1 MGANVMRKGR
11 AGDSRLKK
19 KLTRLLG
26 FLALA
31 AAPAFAER
39 AFAESE
45 GALLAACVPCHGMDG
60 IGRDAEIPNLAG
72 QNEVYLLN
80 QLRAFRKGR
89 RPHKE
94 MRYMSRGMSDKD
106 MQALAAWF
114 ASLPP
119 R

>member
-1 MGANVMRKGR
+1 M
-11 AGDSRLKK
+11 
-19 KLTRLLG
+19 KLSTLLSG
-26 FLALA
+26 VLALA
-31 AAPAFAER
+31 AAPAFADR
-39 AFAESE
+39 AFAESD
-45 GALLAACVPCHGMDG
+45 GGPLAACVPCHGMDG

-94 MRYMSRGMSDKD
+94 MLYMSRRMSDKD
-106 MQALAAWF
+106 MQALAAYF

>member
-1 MGANVMRKGR
+1 MKFY
-11 AGDSRLKK
+11 
-19 KLTRLLG
+19 RLLG

-39 AFAESE
+39 AFAEPE
-45 GALLAACVPCHGMDG
+45 GGLLAACVPCHGTDG

-94 MRYMSRGMSDKD
+94 MLYMSRKMSDRD
-106 MQALAAWF
+106 MQALAAYY